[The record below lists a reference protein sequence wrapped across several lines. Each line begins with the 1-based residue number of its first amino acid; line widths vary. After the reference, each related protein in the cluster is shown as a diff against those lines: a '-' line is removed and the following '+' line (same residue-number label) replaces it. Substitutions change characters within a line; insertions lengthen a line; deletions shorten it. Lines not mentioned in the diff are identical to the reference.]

1 MTLALGLLLAAV
13 LVATVGPVY
22 LLGTVRPSV
31 RPGLALAGWISSLVL
46 VPLCA
51 VISATLLLLPWW
63 SGLDGAIGMADSC
76 VNLVHAEG
84 VVDWLD
90 LLRLGAALV
99 LFGLLGWVGLVAVRM
114 VRAQRRWRDEHVSLL
129 RSVCR
134 AGRDRVLWLEE
145 DQPVAYSVGG
155 RSGCVVATRGVAAL
169 SAPQRDAVLAH
180 EYAHLRGRHHLL
192 VLLAGIMGA
201 ALPFI
206 PLCRKAAGTVPVLV
220 ELAADAAAA
229 REHGPGPVRAALLA
243 VREHGTPAA
252 ALAMSRDAVDARLCW
267 LDQQGGGL
275 RWLPV
280 RWDYPVAMLFALAPA
295 VAAAALVACAVLAY
309 CIGAAGY

>member
-13 LVATVGPVY
+13 LVAAAGPVY
-22 LLGTVRPSV
+22 LLGAVRPSV
-31 RPGLALAGWISSLVL
+31 RPGLALAGWVSSLLL

-51 VISATLLLLPWW
+51 LTSATLLLLPWG
-63 SGLDGAIGMADSC
+63 SEVDGAIGMADSC
-76 VNLVHAEG
+76 LNLVRAEG
-84 VVDWLD
+84 AVEWLD
-90 LLRLGAALV
+90 LVRLGAALV

-114 VRAQRRWRDEHVSLL
+114 TRAQRRWRDEHVSLL

-180 EYAHLRGRHHLL
+180 EYAHLHGRHHLL
-192 VLLAGIMGA
+192 VLLAGIMGT

-206 PLCRKAAGTVPVLV
+206 PLCRKGAGAVPVLV
-220 ELAADAAAA
+220 ELAADAVAA
-229 REHGPGPVRAALLA
+229 REHGHGPLRAALLA
-243 VREHGTPAA
+243 VREYGTPAG

-267 LDQQGGGL
+267 LDQHRGGSH
-275 RWLPV
+275 WLPV
-280 RWDYPVAMLFALAPA
+280 RWDYPVAVLFALAPT
-295 VAAAALVACAVLAY
+295 VAAAALVAFAVLVY
-309 CIGAAGY
+309 CFGVGGY